1 MDCEI
6 IRQKSNSTNLVV
18 KWFKISLGSYFNN
31 NNNIPEEEMI
41 ETNFTDN
48 FNLKLSNLSIQDEG
62 RYICWAKNIYGET
75 YTEFKLYHYSNLLIL
90 FYFLFTVYTN
100 QD

>member
-48 FNLKLSNLSIQDEG
+48 FNLKLSNLSIQE
-62 RYICWAKNIYGET
+62 
-75 YTEFKLYHYSNLLIL
+75 L
-90 FYFLFTVYTN
+90 F
-100 QD
+100 